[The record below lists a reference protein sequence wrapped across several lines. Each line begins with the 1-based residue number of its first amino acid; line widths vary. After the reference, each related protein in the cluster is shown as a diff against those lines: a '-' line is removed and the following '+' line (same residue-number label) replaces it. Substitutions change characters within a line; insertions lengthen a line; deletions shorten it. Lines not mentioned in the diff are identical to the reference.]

1 MQRRTHHENTI
12 HLHCSY
18 SASFSFR
25 AKVSNINPLATF
37 LHLSLKRDINH
48 TSLYNCEK
56 PMVLDKALWN
66 PWQVFRVVHLFSHSV
81 VSNSLRPHGLWHT
94 RLPCPS
100 LTPRDYSNSCPLSQ
114 WCHPNISSSGIPF
127 SSCPQCFP
135 ASGSFPMIWLF
146 RPGGQSIGDSVL
158 AWVLPVNSQ
167 DWFPSGLIGLIS
179 LSSMELS
186 RIFSSTTTQKYHFLV
201 LYLLYCPTL
210 TSVHDYWKKHN
221 FD

>member
-1 MQRRTHHENTI
+1 MAWGCPATERKKVLTHRDTI

-18 SASFSFR
+18 SASFSVR

-100 LTPRDYSNSCPLSQ
+100 LSPGICSNSCPWTQ
-114 WCHPNISSSGIPF
+114 WCHPTISSSVALL
-127 SSCPQCFP
+127 SSCLQSFP
-135 ASGSFPMIWLF
+135 ASGSFLMSQLF
-146 RPGGQSIGDSVL
+146 GKVAKVLELQHQSFQ
-158 AWVLPVNSQ
+158 W
-167 DWFPSGLIGLIS
+167 
-179 LSSMELS
+179 
-186 RIFSSTTTQKYHFLV
+186 IFSVDFL
-201 LYLLYCPTL
+201 
-210 TSVHDYWKKHN
+210 
-221 FD
+221 